1 MPMQIAS
8 TNTVDSPS
16 SSPNC
21 VWNPFKLG
29 GSPTPQPAD
38 KKIYVEK
45 ALLNYYTDGAV
56 PILTPPGSGISCA
69 PMQRRFDST
78 TFGIQKIKW
87 NGKPIAL
94 IGDSVICGATSQS
107 RTLTGPGIGATIHIG
122 TRRAS

>member
-1 MPMQIAS
+1 MGMQIAS
-8 TNTVDSPS
+8 TMTVDSAS
-16 SSPNC
+16 ASQNC
-21 VWNPFKLG
+21 VWNPLALG

-45 ALLNYYTDGAV
+45 ALLQYYTDGAV
-56 PILTPPGSGISCA
+56 PIITPPGSGISCG
-69 PMQRRFDST
+69 PMQRRIDST

-94 IGDSVICGATSQS
+94 IGDSVICGNTSQS
-107 RTLTGPGIGATIHIG
+107 RTLTAPGIGATIHIG

>member
-8 TNTVDSPS
+8 IMTVDSVS
-16 SSPNC
+16 SSGNC
-21 VWNPFKLG
+21 TWSPLALG

-45 ALLNYYTDGAV
+45 VLLQYYTDGAV
-56 PILTPPGSGISCA
+56 PVLVPGGLCA
-69 PMQRRFDST
+69 PMQRRIDST

-87 NGKPIAL
+87 NDKPIAL
-94 IGDSVICGATSQS
+94 IGDHVICGSTSQS

-122 TRRAS
+122 TRRSG